1 MKETKEN
8 LEGIVLKLKEQGI
21 KAGQEEK
28 QKIVEAGKKEAEELL
43 VKAKLESNQ
52 IIQEAKAN
60 AVQFEKNAKA
70 ALMQAS
76 RDLIEATKIAILKHL
91 QSTFGKQCESFFT
104 EEQYLSELLPVVLA
118 NIPGNKKVAISEELV
133 PKMEAYLLKD
143 AVNKGVEIKALPG
156 SEAKI
161 VVNCDEKSGIQFVL
175 SSKDIQE
182 AVFSLVNQNL
192 VEILTNEE
200 EQ

>member
-8 LEGIVLKLKEQGI
+8 LEGIVLKLKDQGV

-28 QKIVEAGKKEAEELL
+28 YKIVEAAKKQAEELL

-52 IIQEAKAN
+52 IIQEAKTSA
-60 AVQFEKNAKA
+60 AQFEKNGKA
-70 ALMQAS
+70 ALAQAS

-91 QSTFGKQCESFFT
+91 QSTFGKQCESLFT

-118 NIPGNKKVAISEELV
+118 NIPGNKKVAISSELM
-133 PKMEAYLLKD
+133 PQMESYLLKD
-143 AVNKGVEIKALPG
+143 AINKGVELQALPN

-161 VVNCDEKSGIQFVL
+161 VVNCDEKSGIQFVI
-175 SSKDIQE
+175 SAKDIQE
-182 AVFSLVNQNL
+182 SVFSLVNQNL
-192 VEILTNEE
+192 VELLTNNEE
-200 EQ
+200 K